1 MDVVLK
7 GHASYSPPNDKRA
20 LCLFVMVWIVYS
32 RFHAMGPFFDTY
44 PNYSSSYAWSS
55 CWSTLGA
62 IVMSSKTMKRLESE
76 KSLSWW
82 FGDPKTNNN
91 WETSLVQELQN
102 QIARLRLE
110 LEKNKSYKRVTS
122 DVLDLISDVSDLAS
136 MVKKGMEEQG
146 RVRSEKHRLSEEE
159 VAKLKLELDATKSSL
174 KASESQTAFLKQQ
187 NKTLDVYVSE
197 RDTEIRELKVAISN
211 AKLKFRN
218 EKAQLQK
225 VILALEQRQGELETK
240 LKNSESEVRK
250 LVEEHK
256 RLEDENKEFRVSQ
269 RNREAEEMERH
280 RLSEEEVAKLKLE
293 LDETKSSLKEE
304 VAKLKLELDATKSS
318 LKAFEVQTALLKEQ
332 KKTLDVYVSER
343 DMEIKE
349 LKVAISNAELKFRS
363 EKFELQKVILA
374 LEQGQGELETKLK
387 NSESKVRKLG
397 EEYKRAEGQHNEF
410 RVLQRNR
417 ETEMRSEMERHLKE
431 KMAEKGMQVE
441 DLNKSLDEL
450 KSNFDTLRAERDE
463 LGAEV
468 TSLTTDVVSRDEMIC
483 HMEEHLHRLHNEHV
497 DIISRCEGATKQV
510 EEQKK
515 RLRRIEREVEWQRDM
530 IAEGAEKKREA
541 IRQLCFSLEHYRN
554 RYYEFRNAFIE
565 LTKQAPVQDIAYYYR
580 K

>member
-7 GHASYSPPNDKRA
+7 GHASYLPPNDKRA

-32 RFHAMGPFFDTY
+32 RFHAVGSFFDTY
-44 PNYSSSYAWSS
+44 PNYSSSYDWSS

-91 WETSLVQELQN
+91 WETSLVLELQN

-110 LEKNKSYKRVTS
+110 LEKNKSYKGVTS
-122 DVLDLISDVSDLAS
+122 DALDLISDVSDLAS

-146 RVRSEKHRLSEEE
+146 RVISEKHRLSEKE
-159 VAKLKLELDATKSSL
+159 VAKLKLELDGTKSSL
-174 KASESQTAFLKQQ
+174 KASESQTAFLKEQ

-256 RLEDENKEFRVSQ
+256 RLEDEHKEFRVLQ
-269 RNREAEEMERH
+269 RNREAEMERH
-280 RLSEEEVAKLKLE
+280 RLSEEEVAQLKLE
-293 LDETKSSLKEE
+293 LDATKSSLKEE
-304 VAKLKLELDATKSS
+304 VAKLELELDATKSS
-318 LKAFEVQTALLKEQ
+318 LKAFEVQTTLLKEQ
-332 KKTLDVYVSER
+332 NKTLDVYVSKR

-349 LKVAISNAELKFRS
+349 LKVAISNAELKFRN
-363 EKFELQKVILA
+363 EKSQLQKVVLA
-374 LEQGQGELETKLK
+374 LEQGQGEIETKLK
-387 NSESKVRKLG
+387 NSESKVRKLV
-397 EEYKRAEGQHNEF
+397 EEYKRAEGEHNEF

-417 ETEMRSEMERHLKE
+417 ETEMRSEMERHLKA
-431 KMAEKGMQVE
+431 KMVEKGKQVE
-441 DLNKSLDEL
+441 DLNKNLDEL

-463 LGAEV
+463 LDAKV
-468 TSLTTDVVSRDEMIC
+468 TSLTTDVLSRNEMIC
-483 HMEEHLHRLHNEHV
+483 HMEEHLRMLHKEHV

-530 IAEGAEKKREA
+530 IAEGAEEKREA